1 MKHVLVLT
9 FFAVVNGTTEV
20 PPEYELSL
28 LQTDLQ
34 LTKRAPPEHLEAL
47 CDRDDLGCEGEDD
60 TTYTDMSLIQ
70 MDVRLSNEAP
80 AQGHVLTP
88 PSGASHSSQQGGHSE
103 VVVATV
109 DTPAS
114 PIAKTSAKHDGTAM
128 LASARKATYQAKASA
143 SARTLAWLQI
153 ELRDTNIAI
162 WVVILGAMGVC
173 LVCML
178 LFGSRDNLFLSQDA
192 EKKGQPHPLRPPG
205 VAMPFG
211 GSRLPTQQSLSQTR
225 TPLVS
230 SAVLLPNVSM
240 LHGGSQQEVARK
252 PNDALDLPPIC
263 PSLILPHTE
272 ARFMIQMDQLLKLKT
287 GPVSILGTSGRK
299 LLHALVCDSPDSR
312 RCLMLASCGCEDD
325 PRTCIFTPQREERSQ
340 ALEVFGKSGKFY
352 GWLEFQGRNQAVLSY
367 SGTDGDQKAVL
378 QIEMSNQ
385 QDLRMSASTMDG
397 RILASAGK
405 SVGAVS
411 QQLEGSDA
419 WKMQVK
425 PGVDAVLIT
434 SCMLALILFGPGS
447 QERLSMGG
455 ASTVGGTAPS
465 LRPHPSPSP
474 SALPG
479 MFS

>member
-1 MKHVLVLT
+1 MKHLLVLIL
-9 FFAVVNGTTEV
+9 FAVVNGTTEMA
-20 PPEYELSL
+20 PPYDLSL
-28 LQTDLQ
+28 LQTPLQ
-34 LTKRAPPEHLEAL
+34 LTKRPSLEHLEAL
-47 CDRDDLGCEGEDD
+47 CDSDDLGCEGEDD
-60 TTYTDMSLIQ
+60 ATYTDMSLIQ
-70 MDVRLSNEAP
+70 MEVRLSSEAP
-80 AQGHVLTP
+80 AQGHVLTA
-88 PSGASHSSQQGGHSE
+88 PSGASPSSHRGAHSE
-103 VVVATV
+103 LVVATV
-109 DTPAS
+109 DTLAS
-114 PIAKTSAKHDGTAM
+114 PIAKLSANHDGTAM
-128 LASARKATYQAKASA
+128 LASAHKAKASA

-153 ELRDTNIAI
+153 ELRDSNIAI
-162 WVVILGAMGVC
+162 WVVILGTMGVC
-173 LVCML
+173 LVGML

-192 EKKGQPHPLRPPG
+192 EKAVQPHPLRPPG
-205 VAMPFG
+205 VAMPYG

-230 SAVLLPNVSM
+230 SAVLPSNMS
-240 LHGGSQQEVARK
+240 HGGSQQEVARK

-340 ALEVFGKSGKFY
+340 ALEVFGKTGKFY

-367 SGTDGDQKAVL
+367 SGTDGDQKPVL

-455 ASTVGGTAPS
+455 ASTVGGTTPS

-474 SALPG
+474 SARPG

>member
-1 MKHVLVLT
+1 MKHVLVLIL
-9 FFAVVNGTTEV
+9 FAVVDGTTEI
-20 PPEYELSL
+20 PPPYEFSL
-28 LQTDLQ
+28 LQADLQ
-34 LTKRAPPEHLEAL
+34 LTQRPPPEHLEAL
-47 CDRDDLGCEGEDD
+47 CDSDDLGCEGEDD
-60 TTYTDMSLIQ
+60 ATYTDMSLIQ
-70 MDVRLSNEAP
+70 MEVRLSNEAP

-88 PSGASHSSQQGGHSE
+88 PSGVSPSSQRGGRSE
-103 VVVATV
+103 LVVATI
-109 DTPAS
+109 DTLAS
-114 PIAKTSAKHDGTAM
+114 PIAKLSAKHDGTAM
-128 LASARKATYQAKASA
+128 LASAHKAKASA
-143 SARTLAWLQI
+143 SARTLAWLQM
-153 ELRDTNIAI
+153 ELRDANIAV
-162 WVVILGAMGVC
+162 WVVILGTMGVC
-173 LVCML
+173 LVGML
-178 LFGSRDNLFLSQDA
+178 LFGSRDNLFLSQDE

-205 VAMPFG
+205 VNMPFG
-211 GSRLPTQQSLSQTR
+211 GSRVPTQQSLSQTR

-230 SAVLLPNVSM
+230 SAVVPSNLSM
-240 LHGGSQQEVARK
+240 LHGSSQQEVARK
-252 PNDALDLPPIC
+252 LPEKDALDLPPIC

-272 ARFMIQMDQLLKLKT
+272 ARFMIQMDQLLRLKT

-367 SGTDGDQKAVL
+367 SGTDGEQKPVL

-385 QDLRMSASTMDG
+385 QDLRMSASTIDG

-434 SCMLALILFGPGS
+434 SCMLALVLFGPGS

-465 LRPHPSPSP
+465 LRPHPSPSSP
-474 SALPG
+474 AMPG